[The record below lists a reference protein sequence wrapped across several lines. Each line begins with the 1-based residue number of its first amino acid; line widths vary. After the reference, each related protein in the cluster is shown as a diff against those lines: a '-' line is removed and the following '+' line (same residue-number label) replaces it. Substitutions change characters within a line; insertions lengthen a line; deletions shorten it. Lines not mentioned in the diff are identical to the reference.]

1 MLESIGTMFAATNRI
16 AEGGM
21 NGRLWDV
28 YVGVDIERSF
38 GQDREYVSDTK
49 RTCMIDGYGLIVV

>member
-1 MLESIGTMFAATNRI
+1 MFEAINRL

-38 GQDREYVSDTK
+38 GQDRKYVSDTK
-49 RTCMIDGYGLIVV
+49 CTCMIDGYGLIVV